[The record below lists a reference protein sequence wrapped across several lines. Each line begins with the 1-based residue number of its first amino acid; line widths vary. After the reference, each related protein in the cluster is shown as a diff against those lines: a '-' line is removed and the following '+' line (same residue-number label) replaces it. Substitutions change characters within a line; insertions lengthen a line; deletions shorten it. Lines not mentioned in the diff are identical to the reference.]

1 MTAPLDSTL
10 AGSTSLELESI
21 LAGPTIIE
29 RLEQMSS
36 QHPARAY
43 AIRGD
48 MTVTL
53 ADLWSRVSS
62 AVRALRDAGVTG
74 TSRVAVSSTTTI
86 DHVVT
91 IFALL
96 ALDALW
102 IPLNVQAKGKPLD
115 DLLSDSGT
123 THLVAQV
130 GSDIATAVSQMQM
143 RDGGPTLNRSVL
155 LSDVA
160 DTPRPLML
168 WEWHRTPEHEVVGDT
183 CALMYTSGTTGRP
196 KGVRVSERM
205 LLASAVGTLH
215 VSEAQAT
222 DVLYLWEPLY
232 HIGGAQVIFV
242 PLLTP
247 ATLALR
253 ERFSAS
259 SFWQDVVLSGATHV
273 HYLGGIL
280 EILLR
285 QPWSSLE
292 RAHNVRVFWGAG
304 ASTAV
309 WQESARRFGVQL
321 HECYGM
327 TETSSFASVNKVG
340 PQSGVGRPVPWFEV
354 KLGSCESTT
363 GVPAQF
369 GTAGELMIR
378 ERVPG
383 TITPGYFGDPDYLW
397 RSGDKGW
404 FRTGD
409 LGSIDEVDNIH
420 FHGRINDT
428 IRVRGENVS
437 AWQVDSV
444 FSAHPDIRQCAAV
457 GVEADIGEQEILLL
471 VVPSDGAL
479 VDAQALVNWAAEK
492 LPKYQLPRYV
502 QLVDEL
508 PVTPSQRI
516 AKGRLGEVVN
526 HAAFVDVRSSE

>member
-1 MTAPLDSTL
+1 MTAPLESAL
-10 AGSTSLELESI
+10 VGPASLELESI

-36 QHPARAY
+36 RNPTRVY
-43 AIRGD
+43 AVQGD
-48 MTVTL
+48 TTVTL
-53 ADLWSRVSS
+53 ADLWERVTHTS
-62 AVRALRDAGVTG
+62 RALRDAGVTG
-74 TSRVAVSSTTTI
+74 TSRIAVSSTTTI

-96 ALDALW
+96 ALEALW
-102 IPLNVQAKGKPLD
+102 VPLNVQAKGKPLD
-115 DLLSDSGT
+115 DLLSDSEA
-123 THLVAQV
+123 THLIAPA
-130 GSDIATAVSQMQM
+130 GSDIAAAVSRMG
-143 RDGGPTLNRSVL
+143 RALRRRAL
-155 LSDVA
+155 LPDSTDA
-160 DTPRPLML
+160 MRPLVL
-168 WEWHRTPEHEVVGDT
+168 WEWNATTHGLVENT

-205 LLASAVGTLH
+205 LLASAVGSVY
-215 VSEAQAT
+215 VSEAQAN
-222 DVLYLWEPLY
+222 DVFYLWEPLY
-232 HIGGAQVIFV
+232 HIGGAQVLFV

-247 ATLALR
+247 TTLALR
-253 ERFSAS
+253 ERFSRS
-259 SFWQDVVLSGATHV
+259 SFWSDVVLSGATHV

-285 QPWSSLE
+285 QPWSSVE

-304 ASTAV
+304 ASKAV
-309 WQESARRFGVQL
+309 WQECARRFGVQL

-327 TETSSFASVNKVG
+327 TETSSFASVNKAG
-340 PQSGVGRPVPWFEV
+340 PESGVGEPVPWFDL
-354 KLGSCESTT
+354 KLDSSETSS
-363 GVPAQF
+363 GVAADF
-369 GTAGELMIR
+369 GTAGELMVR

-383 TITPGYFGDPDYLW
+383 MITPGYLGEPDYSW
-397 RSGDKGW
+397 RSSDNGW

-409 LGSIDEVDNIH
+409 LGSIDQAGNVH

-444 FSAHPDIRQCAAV
+444 FSGHPDIRQCAAV
-457 GVEADIGEQEILLL
+457 GVKADIGEQEILLL
-471 VVPSDGAL
+471 VAPSDGAV
-479 VDAQALVNWAAEK
+479 VDAHALVSWAAEA
-492 LPKYQLPRYV
+492 LPTYQLPRYV

-516 AKGRLGEVVN
+516 AKGRLGEIVDR
-526 HAAFVDVRSSE
+526 AAFVDVRSS